1 MTMETLV
8 EALVKSGSALALW
21 HGDEIEML
29 EGRGVK
35 PLYRLFT
42 SYPEKL
48 RGAWIADKVVGK
60 GAAALM
66 IAGGVERVHALVVSR
81 AALDLFAGSQVE
93 VTFDAEV
100 PHIINRSGTGFCPV
114 ETLCAPCATAGECV
128 PLIARFVESL
138 PTR

>member
-1 MTMETLV
+1 METLV
-8 EALVKSGSALALW
+8 EALVKSGSSLALW
-21 HGDEIEML
+21 HGDEIELL

-35 PLYRLFT
+35 PLYSLLV
-42 SYPEKL
+42 SQPEKL

-66 IAGGVERVHALVVSR
+66 IAGGVER
-81 AALDLFAGSQVE
+81 DLFAGSQVE

-114 ETLCAPCATAGECV
+114 ETLCASCATAGECV

>member
-8 EALVKSGSALALW
+8 EALVKSGSSLALW
-21 HGDEIEML
+21 HGDEIELL

-35 PLYRLFT
+35 PLYSLLV
-42 SYPEKL
+42 SQPEKL

-114 ETLCAPCATAGECV
+114 ETLCASCATAGECV